1 MTDADYS
8 FEVPEFEDFSGA
20 ANDQADKWFGALLK
34 VLLMRDPRSEHTMSH
49 CSVPHTTP
57 DERRC
62 TSMKKRKVHSS
73 GAQSK
78 TKGKTAIARVKAA
91 VKGVRKAKK

>member
-1 MTDADYS
+1 
-8 FEVPEFEDFSGA
+8 
-20 ANDQADKWFGALLK
+20 
-34 VLLMRDPRSEHTMSH
+34 
-49 CSVPHTTP
+49 
-57 DERRC
+57 
-62 TSMKKRKVHSS
+62 MKKRKVHSS